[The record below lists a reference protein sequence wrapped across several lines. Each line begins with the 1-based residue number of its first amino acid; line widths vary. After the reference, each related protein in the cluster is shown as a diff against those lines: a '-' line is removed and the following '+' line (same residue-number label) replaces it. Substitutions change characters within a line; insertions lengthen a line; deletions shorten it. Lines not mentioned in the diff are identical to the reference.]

1 MLIRCTPA
9 ARMTSSRSRVTVSGR
24 PASTVYSIRCERSKF
39 CSMVLKMRPKSCAD
53 NVVGVPPPNYTVA
66 SSNPNSLAYLEVS
79 SSSRSNRS
87 T

>member
-1 MLIRCTPA
+1 
-9 ARMTSSRSRVTVSGR
+9 
-24 PASTVYSIRCERSKF
+24 
-39 CSMVLKMRPKSCAD
+39 MVLKIRPKSCAD
-53 NVVGVPPPNYTVA
+53 NVVGVPPPKYTVA